1 MEEDDLLGHRSKDR
15 GTLVH
20 KLAFERRV
28 HVIEK
33 EKYFSIQ
40 EFFRETFSI
49 SPEIEYS

>member
-1 MEEDDLLGHRSKDR
+1 MEEDDLLGHRSKGR
-15 GTLVH
+15 VTLIH

-40 EFFRETFSI
+40 EFSKENFSI
-49 SPEIEYS
+49 SPKIEY